1 MYIHIHNVN
10 ASTTCTT
17 FDAVSIKK
25 QVATQSHSL
34 TTRKSETSVP
44 INGGIHVLVIYIIYS
59 LTTRKSETS
68 VPINGGIHVLV
79 IYIIYSLTTRKSE
92 TSVPT
97 YGGIHVLVIYII
109 YSKKI

>member
-1 MYIHIHNVN
+1 M
-10 ASTTCTT
+10 
-17 FDAVSIKK
+17 
-25 QVATQSHSL
+25 
-34 TTRKSETSVP
+34 
-44 INGGIHVLVIYIIYS
+44 GVLVIYIIYS

-109 YSKKI
+109 YSKKIWNVSAY